1 MGWALPID
9 PTVRGI
15 HMGDITEL
23 GKHRGLVLSHTRI
36 RQGTASILP
45 LVGVFY

>member
-1 MGWALPID
+1 VGWALPLD

-23 GKHRGLVLSHTRI
+23 GTIVAGAFAHPDQAGLV
-36 RQGTASILP
+36 SICP
-45 LVGVFY
+45 